1 MLDTSNGHS
10 RWRAWIRRWGRS
22 WRRISTRRRRWWP
35 MRRIAGRKTPGP
47 TINMDI
53 SKLGTVIRHKN
64 HSTASIGDP
73 VGDARPALHHYQLIG
88 GGGKQERRPTGDELA
103 AIFKWMREHPGG
115 RRRSR
120 ICACV
125 NLCAFRRGEGASCA
139 GMMSTRSGR
148 R

>member
-1 MLDTSNGHS
+1 MAFAQD
-10 RWRAWIRRWGRS
+10 RRAEN
-22 WRRISTRRRRWWP
+22 
-35 MRRIAGRKTPGP
+35 AGPY

-53 SKLGTVIRHKN
+53 SKLGTVIRHTKSLLN
-64 HSTASIGDP
+64 LHIGDP

-120 ICACV
+120 TLCACV
-125 NLCAFRRGEGASCA
+125 HPVCIPARRGVQAALG
-139 GMMSTRSGR
+139 
-148 R
+148 